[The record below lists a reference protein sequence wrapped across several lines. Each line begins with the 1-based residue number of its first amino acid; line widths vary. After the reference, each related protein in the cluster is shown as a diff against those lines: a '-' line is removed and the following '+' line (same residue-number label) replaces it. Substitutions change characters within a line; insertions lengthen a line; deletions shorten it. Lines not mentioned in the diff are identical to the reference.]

1 MTAVRVTV
9 QIALFGAALADS
21 QQTQAG
27 AHIGG
32 SRLPWITVRH
42 RRVPIG
48 SLVTGALPGSWGR
61 QAGLFQP
68 MLLYLAAPAT

>member
-32 SRLPWITVRH
+32 YLRVCVAMLITEGSP
-42 RRVPIG
+42 RRPI
-48 SLVTGALPGSWGR
+48 TAPP
-61 QAGLFQP
+61 AGHS
-68 MLLYLAAPAT
+68 